1 MFLGG
6 QESAQLSRPLFIAVV
21 FMWEGVYLV
30 AAEDGQI
37 QVTIVQELKCLL
49 DLHQMKDQPLY
60 FLKLYHTLLNSS
72 RLYLTQVDSIYLY
85 CNVRAHDGATAASGL
100 EL

>member
-6 QESAQLSRPLFIAVV
+6 QESAQLSGPLFIAVV

-37 QVTIVQELKCLL
+37 QATIVQELKCLL
-49 DLHQMKDQPLY
+49 DLHQMKERSAFVLSE
-60 FLKLYHTLLNSS
+60 TLPHS
-72 RLYLTQVDSIYLY
+72 T
-85 CNVRAHDGATAASGL
+85 
-100 EL
+100 